1 MNISFTATPTPAN
14 VTVTLSL
21 GRGNDAT
28 GRDLREF
35 GSLVAQAQKG
45 RFGEADLARLR
56 ESVTE
61 SGSPGVQQ
69 LFGLFEQSFRGDWF
83 GPQDLGRFA
92 TSLLEGDVFNTS
104 GAAGRD
110 SMEFG
115 GLVAQAQQGRFGKE
129 DMDRLR
135 ASVTEIG
142 EPGVERMFDLF
153 EQSFKGDWFG
163 PQDLGRFAASLLQ
176 EGSLNPA
183 PAAVSVTFDVPSPP
197 LLASV
202 KLLSN

>member
-28 GRDLREF
+28 GRDLF

-56 ESVTE
+56 ETVTE

-83 GPQDLGRFA
+83 G
-92 TSLLEGDVFNTS
+92 S
-104 GAAGRD
+104 
-110 SMEFG
+110 
-115 GLVAQAQQGRFGKE
+115 K
-129 DMDRLR
+129 
-135 ASVTEIG
+135 
-142 EPGVERMFDLF
+142 
-153 EQSFKGDWFG
+153 
-163 PQDLGRFAASLLQ
+163 DLGRFAASLLQ